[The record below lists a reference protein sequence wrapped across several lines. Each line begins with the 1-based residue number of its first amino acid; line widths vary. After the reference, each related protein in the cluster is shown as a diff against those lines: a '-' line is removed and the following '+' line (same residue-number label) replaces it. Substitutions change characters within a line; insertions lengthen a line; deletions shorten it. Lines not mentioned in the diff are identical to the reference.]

1 MRVVKRIL
9 LFLLV
14 LLVLLQLIRPAK
26 NKSNAAAPD
35 DISLVKAVP
44 ADVQAILQKACY
56 DCHSN
61 NTHYPWYV
69 NIQPVGLYLAHHIEE
84 GKDELNF
91 NAFGAYSAKRQ
102 RSKLKGIAEQI
113 KEGEMPLRSYTLLH
127 KEARLTAAEQTAVIK
142 WVENTLNENSKN

>member
-1 MRVVKRIL
+1 MRIVKKIL
-9 LFLLV
+9 LPLFAI
-14 LLVLLQLIRPAK
+14 LVLLQLIRPAK
-26 NKSNAAAPD
+26 NKSNAPTPG
-35 DISLVKAVP
+35 DISHVTAVP

-61 NTHYPWYV
+61 NTRYPWYV

-91 NAFGAYSAKRQ
+91 NEFGAYSAKRQ

-113 KEGEMPLRSYTLLH
+113 KEGAMPLSSYTLLH
-127 KEARLTAAEQTAVIK
+127 KAARLTAAEQAAVIK
-142 WVENTLNENSKN
+142 WVATTLNENSKN

>member
-1 MRVVKRIL
+1 MRIVKKIL
-9 LFLLV
+9 LSLLAI
-14 LLVLLQLIRPAK
+14 LVLLQLIRPAK
-26 NKSNAAAPD
+26 NKSNAPTPG
-35 DISLVKAVP
+35 DISQVAVVP
-44 ADVQAILQKACY
+44 ADVQAILKKACY

-91 NAFGAYSAKRQ
+91 NEFGAYSAKR
-102 RSKLKGIAEQI
+102 RRNKLKGIAEQI
-113 KEGEMPLRSYTLLH
+113 RDGEMPLSSYTLLH
-127 KEARLTAAEQTAVIK
+127 KEARLTDAEKTAITK

>member
-35 DISLVKAVP
+35 DISQVKAVP

-56 DCHSN
+56 DCHSMSEDV
-61 NTHYPWYV
+61 YALV
-69 NIQPVGLYLAHHIEE
+69 
-84 GKDELNF
+84 K
-91 NAFGAYSAKRQ
+91 AFGGGQSLYHDYCPMYNDG
-102 RSKLKGIAEQI
+102 KGALWLSETKAINNPYFG
-113 KEGEMPLRSYTLLH
+113 KEMPH
-127 KEARLTAAEQTAVIK
+127 CGNVEEMIK
-142 WVENTLNENSKN
+142 